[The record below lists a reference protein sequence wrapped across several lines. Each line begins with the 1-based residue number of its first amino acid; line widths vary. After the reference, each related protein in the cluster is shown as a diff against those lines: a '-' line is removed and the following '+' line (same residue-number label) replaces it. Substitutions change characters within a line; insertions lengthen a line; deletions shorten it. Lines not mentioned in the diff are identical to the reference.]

1 MNIASRTPEGRSG
14 HCAVCGT
21 HFCIEPS
28 CPPGDAPCPACGCL
42 VWFSSPS
49 TDFQRWDSSST
60 SRDTRPFQ
68 VVSGPRVGATT
79 VGVALERYQ
88 LFAACSFATASMTF
102 LAAALAH
109 SCWNAR
115 AVSEMFGWFGL
126 CLLMPSLV
134 CLVHSG
140 CLENRQL
147 THSTRG
153 RALDA
158 VRDRGDQE
166 RTRTRGLVGRSSKE
180 IQSRDSAILDHP
192 MRDRLLDG

>member
-14 HCAVCGT
+14 QCAVCGT
-21 HFCIEPS
+21 QFCIEPS
-28 CPPGDAPCPACGCL
+28 SPPGDAPCPTCGCL

-49 TDFQRWDSSST
+49 TDFQLSDSSST
-60 SRDTRPFQ
+60 ILDTRPFD
-68 VVSGPRVGATT
+68 VVSGLGVSTTT
-79 VGVALERYQ
+79 VGVARERYQ
-88 LFAACSFATASMTF
+88 LFAACSFTTASMTF

-115 AVSEMFGWFGL
+115 AISEMFGWFGL
-126 CLLMPSLV
+126 YLLVPSLV
-134 CLVHSG
+134 CLIHSG
-140 CLENRQL
+140 YLENRQL
-147 THSTRG
+147 IHSTRG
-153 RALDA
+153 QALDA

-166 RTRTRGLVGRSSKE
+166 RTRTRALDGRSSKE